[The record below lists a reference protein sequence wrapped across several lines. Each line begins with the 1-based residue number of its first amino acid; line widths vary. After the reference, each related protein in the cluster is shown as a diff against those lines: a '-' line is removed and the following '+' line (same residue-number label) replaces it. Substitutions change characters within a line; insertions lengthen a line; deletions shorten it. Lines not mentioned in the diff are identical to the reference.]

1 MIAPPGPRG
10 GLRSPQRPRGPGY
23 ANAAEELTGLRQLQW
38 HYGFDGLSKNS
49 RNPILRNVVYTPL
62 PRSCIAIALSALA
75 VLLPEASARSCQP
88 CETSLDLPA
97 TAASASEVLVARRVG
112 EEFTVETTYGAWDTF
127 AAFEVTASLKGN
139 PPERRVAVAVSGYC
153 LTGVAA
159 DLGRP
164 YLLFLQESK
173 VGYVPVN
180 GGCSVRSLPIDGD
193 LVALPGGSMPLN
205 DLAKQLGLRA
215 MPSMSQRWWPYW
227 TAAILA
233 CLAAGITG
241 FILGRRRRT
250 P

>member
-1 MIAPPGPRG
+1 MLHQCPCGRIVLI
-10 GLRSPQRPRGPGY
+10 GL
-23 ANAAEELTGLRQLQW
+23 
-38 HYGFDGLSKNS
+38 FDGLSKIS
-49 RNPILRNVVYTPL
+49 RNQILRNVVYTRL

-75 VLLPEASARSCQP
+75 VLLPETSARSCQP

-112 EEFTVETTYGAWDTF
+112 EEFTLETTGAWDAF

-139 PPERRVAVAVSGYC
+139 PPERRIAVAVSGYC

-164 YLLFLQESK
+164 YLLLLQESK
-173 VGYVPVN
+173 VGYIPVN

-193 LVALPGGSMPLN
+193 VVALPGGSMLLT

-215 MPSMSQRWWPYW
+215 MPSMSQRWWPSW

-233 CLAAGITG
+233 CFAAGITG
-241 FILGRRRRT
+241 FFLGRRRRT